1 MTNNLIKCV
10 FEGLKV
16 SQIETIWVEIIEGD
30 DEAGIGR
37 VKNTSVCSDIQL
49 DDFVEYWKDDDWMP
63 KARTVS
69 AQYLTY

>member
-1 MTNNLIKCV
+1 MTDNLIKCV
-10 FEGLKV
+10 IEGGNM
-16 SQIETIWVEIIEGD
+16 SQIETMWVEIIEGD

-37 VKNTSVCSDIQL
+37 VKNTSICSGMQFN
-49 DDFVEYWKDDDWMP
+49 DFVEYWKDDDWMP